1 MVYNLWEG
9 VVEMDGLDTSKE
21 AIKTDLALIKSCLR
35 LINQTVILNIR
46 RGETFTA
53 SENEEIHMLISKIE
67 NDLNKI
73 KKNIDYDPN
82 RITKR

>member
-1 MVYNLWEG
+1 
-9 VVEMDGLDTSKE
+9 MDGLDTSKE
-21 AIKTDLALIKSCLR
+21 AIKMDLALIKSCLR

-67 NDLNKI
+67 KDLKKI

-82 RITKR
+82 RMTKR

>member
-1 MVYNLWEG
+1 
-9 VVEMDGLDTSKE
+9 MDGLDTSKE
-21 AIKTDLALIKSCLR
+21 AIKMDLALIKSCLR

-67 NDLNKI
+67 KDLNKI
-73 KKNIDYDPN
+73 KKNIDYEPN
-82 RITKR
+82 HITKR

>member
-1 MVYNLWEG
+1 
-9 VVEMDGLDTSKE
+9 MDGLDTSKE

-35 LINQTVILNIR
+35 LINQTVILNIQ
-46 RGETFTA
+46 RGENFTA
-53 SENEEIHMLISKIE
+53 SENEEIHMLIFKIE

-82 RITKR
+82 RSTDR

>member
-1 MVYNLWEG
+1 
-9 VVEMDGLDTSKE
+9 MDGLDTSKE
-21 AIKTDLALIKSCLR
+21 AIKMDLALIKSCLR

-67 NDLNKI
+67 KDLNKI

-82 RITKR
+82 RMTKR

>member
-1 MVYNLWEG
+1 
-9 VVEMDGLDTSKE
+9 MDGLDTSKE

-35 LINQTVILNIR
+35 LINQTMILNIQ
-46 RGETFTA
+46 RGENFTA

-67 NDLNKI
+67 KDLNKI

-82 RITKR
+82 RIAKR